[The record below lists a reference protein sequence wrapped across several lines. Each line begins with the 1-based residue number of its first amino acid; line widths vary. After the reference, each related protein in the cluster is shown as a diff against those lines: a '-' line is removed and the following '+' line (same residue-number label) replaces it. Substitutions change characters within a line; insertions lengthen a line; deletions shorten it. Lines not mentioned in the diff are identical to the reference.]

1 MGGVGLDALGSHA
14 LLGFIAAGI
23 RCGQLGSQCS
33 GALLCGLGGGLG
45 TLGTLGAGIRCGQL
59 GAAALLL
66 LVGMVEGGAQV
77 GGALLDLLG
86 AGLGTLG
93 AGGGGGQLGAQ
104 GGQFLGA

>member
-33 GALLCGLGGGLG
+33 GALLCGLGGG
-45 TLGTLGAGIRCGQL
+45 LGTLGAGIRCGQL

>member
-1 MGGVGLDALGSHA
+1 M
-14 LLGFIAAGI
+14 
-23 RCGQLGSQCS
+23 
-33 GALLCGLGGGLG
+33 LCGLGGGLG

-66 LVGMVEGGAQV
+66 LVGMVEGGAQG